1 MTTNPSKTAMSPAES
16 VVQQQLDAY
25 NRHDLAAFV
34 ATYADD
40 AELYRAPSVTPALK
54 GRQALGD
61 FYRDHRFNLPTLHAE
76 VVHRIVLGNQVID
89 HERITGLRAEV
100 VDAVAAYVV
109 EQGLIR
115 SVWLFAA
122 E

>member
-1 MTTNPSKTAMSPAES
+1 MSPAEA
-16 VVQQQLDAY
+16 VVQRQLDAY
-25 NRHDLAAFV
+25 NRHHLADFL
-34 ATYADD
+34 ATYAED
-40 AELYRAPSVTPALK
+40 AELYRAPSTTPALR

-61 FYRDHRFNLPTLHAE
+61 FYRDHRFNLPGLHAE
-76 VVHRIVLGNQVID
+76 LVHRIVLGNQVVD

-109 EQGLIR
+109 QDGLIR

-122 E
+122 D

>member
-1 MTTNPSKTAMSPAES
+1 MNSPEA
-16 VVQQQLDAY
+16 VVQRQLDAY
-25 NRHDLAAFV
+25 NRHDFDAFV

-40 AELYRAPSVTPALK
+40 AELYRAPSTTPALNGK
-54 GRQALGD
+54 SALGD
-61 FYRDHRFNLPTLHAE
+61 FYRDHRFNLPDLHAE
-76 VVHRIVLGNQVID
+76 LVHRIVLGNKVID

-100 VDAVAAYVV
+100 IDAVAAYVV
-109 EQGLIR
+109 QDGLIR

>member
-1 MTTNPSKTAMSPAES
+1 MISPES
-16 VVQQQLDAY
+16 VVQRQLDAY

-40 AELYRAPSVTPALK
+40 AELYRAPSTTPALK
-54 GRQALGD
+54 GKQVLGD
-61 FYRDHRFNLPTLHAE
+61 FYRDHRFNLADLHAE
-76 VVHRIVLGNQVID
+76 LVHRIVLGNKVID

-109 EQGLIR
+109 QDGLIR

>member
-1 MTTNPSKTAMSPAES
+1 MSSPAES
-16 VVQQQLDAY
+16 VVQRQLDAY
-25 NRHDLAAFV
+25 NRHELADFV

-40 AELYRAPSVTPALK
+40 AELFRAPSRTPALK
-54 GRQALGD
+54 GKQALGD
-61 FYRDHRFNLPTLHAE
+61 FYRDHRFNLPNLHAE
-76 VVHRIVLGNQVID
+76 LMHRIVLGDKVID
-89 HERITGLRAEV
+89 HERITGLRADV

-109 EQGLIR
+109 RDGLIR

>member
-1 MTTNPSKTAMSPAES
+1 MTTNPATTSMSPAES
-16 VVQQQLDAY
+16 IVQQQLDAY

-40 AELYRAPSVTPALK
+40 VELFRAPSVTPALK
-54 GRQALGD
+54 GKTALGD
-61 FYRDHRFNLPTLHAE
+61 FYREHRFNLPSLHAE
-76 VVHRIVLGNQVID
+76 VVHRIVLGNKVID

-109 EQGLIR
+109 QDGLIR

-122 E
+122 D